1 MGGVVE
7 IQPRVFGLKDD
18 AIELSHISTQ
28 LEAKLNAAS
37 VSDGQITEADL
48 HPDLVSKLNS
58 SSVNIY
64 NDTDTMMS
72 DTHSAGRLALIPEAS
87 GNGQRLFLR
96 NNSMNR
102 RMSLLRT
109 FNATATWATEP
120 PTTATLSLNIPKV
133 IQFEAQDPQNSPI
146 TYSLVFS
153 GPDGFD
159 FSNNTITNDN
169 GLSISVDQST
179 DNQIVF
185 TLNSF
190 PDMAHLSGG
199 SQGSNAIATGW
210 PRLSSIYHHNPKYFG
225 YQNVA
230 FYPTYLFDN
239 TMEYWVSKLRGFFEN
254 SYPYHLSYIRHYS
267 YNDFSGNYDA
277 MMSEE
282 QLTDDDQLQIK
293 FDQGKKLS
301 KIKILPSNGF
311 LSAIPGF
318 RIYGSNTQPS
328 KVSSFAGMDL
338 LYEAGPSPFMF
349 LEIPSDVAAQDF
361 IEEAHEFVIPVAAR
375 NTYQYYTINFTNE
388 LWESTT
394 DQSNQL
400 YQSPFTYVYIREM
413 FLYYDTEVYDNVFTL
428 QVNANDGVNILSKT
442 MTLSLNQ
449 PVWTTEPESSYTLYL
464 NSPLSIPFEAT
475 DPNGGAV
482 TYSVSYLSS
491 LPNFNVGSS
500 SLVSDNGLFVTYD
513 DTNQQVDLVS
523 SGFTQENSSFTVRI
537 EVTDSF
543 NATIRK
549 DIQIN
554 IGPTVAGTYTLNP
567 SGANADLPDVLRVNH
582 LGTVLSGSTPFE
594 FEDDLSSI
602 TVNSVVLNLSS
613 QVEYVESQLCGGTQ
627 GSNGIT
633 AGWPRASTVYGNN
646 VVVAYP
652 TKLFDNL
659 IADYYDGWHSLFEAT
674 GSSQAHSWNDATD
687 SYENTGSGTTIS
699 NDDQLQIK
707 FNEARRISKVA
718 MLWRGNIPEQFVK
731 ALRIYGSNTQP
742 SAVSSYAGMDL
753 LLQTDGTGYL
763 EPPATTYSGNAQ
775 DNLDIAVSFVIPEEN
790 QANYEYYTIQFDDIW
805 SQTNNE
811 MTITEMFFFHKT
823 PIYLYQEDGSSYHY
837 RKTNQVTTPPT
848 SLYLPSST
856 PTTLEYAATDVDG
869 DILYDISYT
878 SSTAGFTATTDSNG
892 DTTITNDNGM
902 NVSVS
907 NNTTDRI
914 LTLNSTGSNGGFDIV
929 VTVNDNVNAPLQ
941 STTSAIIVPSFTDSS
956 KLHLSFPFKN
966 ALTSAD
972 ALVNQV
978 SGPDATTYNTGFTP
992 GTGFIHDSSD
1002 RTTIDIDTSIST
1014 FPLTIFMRF
1023 YRTDTGDNHN
1033 THLFESTFDDS
1044 PSIRYYQ
1051 DGSNS
1056 NLLYRV
1062 GHVTDLSNIFTDYNG
1077 FQVGRWT
1084 NTCMVL
1090 DSNFNMI
1097 LYTDSSYSGTMVKKH
1112 EKSYIQENLLI
1123 SKLRLGNYVLQS
1135 NPGSGDAFNGNI
1147 SDFYVFKEA
1156 LSESDVQ
1163 NFTDYI
1169 NN

>member
-1 MGGVVE
+1 MRIFLICQEKNISIEEKIEMGVVE
-7 IQPRVFGLKDD
+7 IKPRVFGLKDD
-18 AIELSHISTQ
+18 AIELTHISKQ
-28 LEAKLNAAS
+28 LEATLNAAS

-72 DTHSAGRLALIPEAS
+72 DTHSAGGLALIPEAS

-109 FNATATWATEP
+109 FNATATWQTEP
-120 PTTATLSLNIPKV
+120 PTTDTLSLNIPKV
-133 IQFEAQDPQNSPI
+133 VQFEAQDPEYSPI

-190 PDMAHLSGG
+190 PDMVHLSGG

-210 PRLSSIYHHNPKYFG
+210 PRSSSVY
-225 YQNVA
+225 NVGGVTIK
-230 FYPTYLFDN
+230 YPTYLFEN
-239 TMEYWVSKLRGFFEN
+239 TMNFWGSTFNRNVLRTEDV
-254 SYPYHLSYIRHYS
+254 I
-267 YNDFSGNYDA
+267 YNDSTGNYDN
-277 MMSEE
+277 MTSIN
-282 QLTDDDQLQIK
+282 QITGDDQLQIK

-301 KIKILPSNGF
+301 KIKILPRTDDFYPKS
-311 LSAIPGF
+311 L

-328 KVSSFAGMDL
+328 AVSSYAGMDL
-338 LYEAGPSPFMF
+338 LYETDGTGYSASSAI
-349 LEIPSDVAAQDF
+349 IPSYGVAQDS
-361 IEEAHEFVIPVAAR
+361 IGLAREFVIPVAAR
-375 NTYQYYTINFTNE
+375 NTYQYYTIDFTE
-388 LWESTT
+388 LWHST
-394 DQSNQL
+394 
-400 YQSPFTYVYIREM
+400 PTYLFLAEM
-413 FLYYDTEVYDNVFTL
+413 FLYYDPEVYDNVFTL

-442 MTLSLNQ
+442 MTLNLNPNDP

-475 DPNGGAV
+475 DPNGGTV

-491 LPNFNVGSS
+491 LPNFTVGSS

-523 SGFTQENSSFTVRI
+523 SGFTQENSSFTVRL
-537 EVTDSF
+537 EVTDNF
-543 NATIRK
+543 NATITK
-549 DIQIN
+549 DIQVN

-594 FEDDLSSI
+594 FEDNLSSI

-627 GSNGIT
+627 GSNAIT
-633 AGWPRASTVYGNN
+633 TGWPRASTVYGNSL
-646 VVVAYP
+646 VVAYP

-659 IADYYDGWHSLFEAT
+659 IADYYDGWHSLFEMS
-674 GSSQAHSWNDATD
+674 GNSQAHSWNDATD
-687 SYENTGSGTTIS
+687 SYVNTGSGTTITG
-699 NDDQLQIK
+699 DDQLQIK

-718 MLWRGNIPEQFVK
+718 MLWRGNIPAQFVK

-753 LLQTDGTGYL
+753 LFQTDGTGYS

-775 DNLDIAVSFVIPEEN
+775 DNLDIAVSFVIPEGN
-790 QANYEYYTIQFDDIW
+790 QANYSYYTIQFDDIW
-805 SQTNNE
+805 SVSDNG

-823 PIYLYQEDGSSYHY
+823 PIYHTLYQEDGSSYY
-837 RKTNQVTTPPT
+837 YEKTN
-848 SLYLPSST
+848 Y
-856 PTTLEYAATDVDG
+856 
-869 DILYDISYT
+869 
-878 SSTAGFTATTDSNG
+878 
-892 DTTITNDNGM
+892 
-902 NVSVS
+902 
-907 NNTTDRI
+907 
-914 LTLNSTGSNGGFDIV
+914 
-929 VTVNDNVNAPLQ
+929 
-941 STTSAIIVPSFTDSS
+941 SFKDSS
-956 KLHLSFPFKN
+956 LLHLSFPFKR
-966 ALTSAD
+966 ASTSTD

-1002 RTTIDIDTSIST
+1002 RTTIDIDTSIT
-1014 FPLTIFMRF
+1014 LPLTIFIRF
-1023 YRTDTGDNHN
+1023 YRTNTGDNRY
-1033 THLFESTFDDS
+1033 TWLFEAIENDS
-1044 PSIRYYQ
+1044 DTSYAIRVYQ
-1051 DGSNS
+1051 DASNPNLRYQVLPGST
-1056 NLLYRV
+1056 
-1062 GHVTDLSNIFTDYNG
+1062 GFTDING

-1084 NTCMVL
+1084 NTCIVL
-1090 DSNFNMI
+1090 DSNLNMI
-1097 LYTDSSYSGTMVKKH
+1097 VYTDSSNSGTMVKKY
-1112 EKSYIQENLLI
+1112 EGSSIKSNLQI
-1123 SKLRLGNYVLQS
+1123 SKLRLGNYVTVP

-1147 SDFYVFKEA
+1147 SDFYVLKEA

-1163 NFTDYI
+1163 SWTDYI

>member
-1 MGGVVE
+1 MGVVE
-7 IQPRVFGLKDD
+7 IKPRVFGLKDD
-18 AIELSHISTQ
+18 AIELTHISTE
-28 LEAKLNAAS
+28 LEATLNAAS

-72 DTHSAGRLALIPEAS
+72 DTHSAGGLALIPEAS

-120 PTTATLSLNIPKV
+120 PTTDTLSLNIPKV
-133 IQFEAQDPQNSPI
+133 VQFEAQDPENSPI
-146 TYSLVFS
+146 TYSMVFS

-185 TLNSF
+185 TLNSY

-210 PRLSSIYHHNPKYFG
+210 PRSSSVYNIGGVTIK
-225 YQNVA
+225 
-230 FYPTYLFDN
+230 YPTYLFDN
-239 TMEYWVSKLRGFFEN
+239 TMNFWGSTFNRNVLRTEDV
-254 SYPYHLSYIRHYS
+254 I
-267 YNDFSGNYDA
+267 YNDSTGNYDN
-277 MMSEE
+277 MSSIE
-282 QLTDDDQLQIK
+282 QITGDDQLQIK

-301 KIKILPSNGF
+301 KIKILPRTDDFYPKS
-311 LSAIPGF
+311 L

-328 KVSSFAGMDL
+328 AVSSYAGMDL
-338 LYEAGPSPFMF
+338 LYETDGTGYSASSSIS
-349 LEIPSDVAAQDF
+349 IPSSGVAQDS
-361 IEEAHEFVIPVAAR
+361 IGLAREFVIPVAAR
-375 NTYQYYTINFTNE
+375 NTYQYYTIDFTE
-388 LWESTT
+388 LWHSI
-394 DQSNQL
+394 
-400 YQSPFTYVYIREM
+400 PTYLFLAEM
-413 FLYYDTEVYDNVFTL
+413 FLYYDPEVYDNVFTL

-442 MTLSLNQ
+442 MTLSLNPNDP

-475 DPNGGAV
+475 DLNGGTV

-491 LPNFNVGSS
+491 LPNFTVGSS

-537 EVTDSF
+537 EVTDNF
-543 NATIRK
+543 NATITK
-549 DIQIN
+549 DIQVN

-594 FEDDLSSI
+594 FEDNLSSI

-633 AGWPRASTVYGNN
+633 AGWPRASTVYGNS

-659 IADYYDGWHSLFEAT
+659 IADYYDGWSSLFNVS
-674 GSSQAHSWNDATD
+674 GLSQARSWNDSTG
-687 SYENTGSGTTIS
+687 SYANTGSGTTITD
-699 NDDQLQIK
+699 DDQLQIK

-718 MLWRGNIPEQFVK
+718 MLWRGNGPTQFVK
-731 ALRIYGSNTQP
+731 ALRIFGSNTQP

-753 LLQTDGTGYL
+753 LFQTDGTGYSQ
-763 EPPATTYSGNAQ
+763 PPSTTYSGNAQ

-790 QANYEYYTIQFDDIW
+790 QANYEYYTIQFDDMW
-805 SQTNNE
+805 SPTPTN

-823 PIYLYQEDGSSYHY
+823 PVYHTLYQLDGSSYHY
-837 RKTNQVTTPPT
+837 RKTNQVHTFVTTPPT
-848 SLYLPSST
+848 SLSLPSST

-878 SSTAGFTATTDSNG
+878 SSTAGFTATTDSYG
-892 DTTITNDNGM
+892 DTTITDDNGL

-907 NNTTDRI
+907 NNTTDKI
-914 LTLNSTGSNGGFDIV
+914 LTLNSTGSNGVFDVV

-941 STTSAIIVPSFTDSS
+941 STTTAIIVPSFTDSS
-956 KLHLSFPFKN
+956 KLHLSFPFKR
-966 ALTSAD
+966 ASTSTD

-1002 RTTIDIDTSIST
+1002 RTTIDIDTSIT
-1014 FPLTIFMRF
+1014 LPLTIFIRF
-1023 YRTDTGDNHN
+1023 YRTNTGDNRY
-1033 THLFESTFDDS
+1033 TWLFEAIENDS
-1044 PSIRYYQ
+1044 DTSYAIRVYQ
-1051 DGSNS
+1051 DASNPNLRYQVLPGSTN
-1056 NLLYRV
+1056 
-1062 GHVTDLSNIFTDYNG
+1062 FTDING

-1084 NTCMVL
+1084 NTCIVL
-1090 DSNFNMI
+1090 DSNLNMI
-1097 LYTDSSYSGTMVKKH
+1097 VYTDSSNSGTMVKKY
-1112 EKSYIQENLLI
+1112 EGSSIKSNLQI
-1123 SKLRLGNYVLQS
+1123 AKLRLGNYVTVP

-1147 SDFYVFKEA
+1147 SDFYVLKEA

-1163 NFTDYI
+1163 NWTDYI